1 MYSCTPFF
9 SFIIEY
15 KPNENMYFY
24 IEIHIFYGS
33 TAYGCYRTTVNNSN
47 ISYNWFYKLFVK
59 KKNITSFY
67 TPFDHMT
74 GQTISEFH
82 EEQKVLVA
90 EGEDGDGK
98 KKK

>member
-1 MYSCTPFF
+1 MDPLLMAVIGLPLTIVILVIIGFYEL
-9 SFIIEY
+9 FI
-15 KPNENMYFY
+15 
-24 IEIHIFYGS
+24 
-33 TAYGCYRTTVNNSN
+33 
-47 ISYNWFYKLFVK
+47 K

-67 TPFDHMT
+67 TPFDNIT

-90 EGEDGDGK
+90 EDEDGK

>member
-1 MYSCTPFF
+1 
-9 SFIIEY
+9 
-15 KPNENMYFY
+15 
-24 IEIHIFYGS
+24 
-33 TAYGCYRTTVNNSN
+33 
-47 ISYNWFYKLFVK
+47 
-59 KKNITSFY
+59 
-67 TPFDHMT
+67 MT

>member
-1 MYSCTPFF
+1 MDPLLMAVIGLPLT
-9 SFIIEY
+9 IVILVV
-15 KPNENMYFY
+15 
-24 IEIHIFYGS
+24 IG
-33 TAYGCYRTTVNNSN
+33 
-47 ISYNWFYKLFVK
+47 FYKLFVK

-90 EGEDGDGK
+90 EDEYGDGK